1 MVTWGQAVHHCLSA
15 SEALAAEGVTVD
27 LIDLRWINP
36 LDFDAVLASLERTT
50 RLMVVHE
57 ANLTAGFG
65 AEVAARAASEG
76 FWTLDAPVVRVG
88 APDIRVPAA
97 PSLQAEVLVN
107 PDRIVQAA
115 YRLLHGDVRDGND

>member
-15 SEALAAEGVTVD
+15 AEALAREGVSVD

-65 AEVAARAASEG
+65 AEVAARAASDG
-76 FWTLDAPVVRVG
+76 FWSLDAPVIRVG

-97 PSLQAEVLVN
+97 PSLQSEVLVD
-107 PDRIVQAA
+107 PDQISGAA
-115 YRLLHGDVRDGND
+115 HRLFHGDSRDGND